1 MENLAFKVRIWLWS
15 TNIKSLES
23 VVNQIREIAQKTG
36 VPIKG
41 PIPLPTKRL
50 EVPLLRLPHG
60 EGSKH
65 WEHWEMRIHKRL
77 IDIEAD
83 ERVLRR
89 LMRIQVPH
97 DVYIEI
103 KSGR

>member
-1 MENLAFKVRIWLWS
+1 MAFKVRIWLWS
-15 TNIKSLES
+15 TNVRSLEM
-23 VVNQIREIAQKTG
+23 VVEQIRNIAQKTG
-36 VPIKG
+36 VPMRG
-41 PIPLPTKRL
+41 PVPLPTKRL
-50 EVPLLRLPHG
+50 EIPLLRLPHG

-65 WEHWEMRIHKRL
+65 WEHWEMRIHKKL

-97 DVYIEI
+97 DVY
-103 KSGR
+103 